1 MDTLKTKVNA
11 FETLQHLQVIKQSIQ
26 HKHKI
31 YPIVRLKACTHDL
44 INYQIVTEIIYKN
57 DSNFAECFLR

>member
-11 FETLQHLQVIKQSIQ
+11 FETLQHLHVIKQSIQ

-31 YPIVRLKACTHDL
+31 YQIVRLKACIHDL

-57 DSNFAECFLR
+57 DSNFAEYF